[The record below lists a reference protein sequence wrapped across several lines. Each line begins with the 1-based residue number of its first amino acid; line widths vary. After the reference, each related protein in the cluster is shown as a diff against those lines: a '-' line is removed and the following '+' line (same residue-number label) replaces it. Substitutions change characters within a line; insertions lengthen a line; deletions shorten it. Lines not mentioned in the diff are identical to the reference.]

1 MATINGTKVNNSRL
15 PDLSTFIQAG
25 INPKTGL
32 PLRMGDCGEELK
44 ANIKKLLRIMD
55 EQDAI
60 NRFVW
65 YNLPIGLNSQLI
77 ERILYYK
84 GQGALF
90 FESATERFYF
100 LPYALDGS
108 IDVYGRFTGIRPLPF
123 NGSLN
128 VQDDDKKKVDAKYQ
142 WLNLKRLKPYY
153 DIVVEDDDARWIE
166 ISKDEKGAEIKIE
179 KIAFEDGCVL
189 LSDYSKQISQTNIS
203 RQILQDP
210 LLDVMA
216 DCIPFMRTALLNSTG
231 VQGMR
236 VDGQEAASN
245 VYAASKSIND
255 AALVGEKY
263 VPIVGPVEFQDLTD
277 GNVGKSEEFL
287 LAMQSLDNFRL
298 SLYGL
303 ENGGLFQKKSH
314 MLEAEQ
320 SMNNGNTGI
329 ILQDSLALRQRFC
342 DIVNSIWG
350 LNIWVEASE
359 TIMNIDRN
367 MDGQIGGDEENIPL
381 EDEGGDDYDME

>member
-1 MATINGTKVNNSRL
+1 MATINGVKVNNSRL
-15 PDLSTFIQAG
+15 PDLSRYIQAG

-32 PLRMGDCGEELK
+32 PIRFEDCGEGLK
-44 ANIKKLLRIMD
+44 DNIKKLLRIMD

-65 YNLPIGLNSQLI
+65 YNLPPGLEGQLM
-77 ERILYYK
+77 ERVLYYK

-90 FESATERFYF
+90 YESATEKFYF
-100 LPYALDGS
+100 LPYALDGT
-108 IDVYGRFTGIRPLPF
+108 IDVYGRFMGIRPLPF

-128 VQDDDKKKVDAKYQ
+128 MEEKKSDKRVDQ
-142 WLNLKRLKPYY
+142 SFIWLNRKTLKPIY
-153 DIVVEDDDARWIE
+153 DVILEDEFTYIEHDANGEE
-166 ISKDEKGAEIKIE
+166 IRRNV
-179 KIAFEDGCVL
+179 FENGCVL

-236 VDGQEAASN
+236 VGTQDEQSNVEAASIS
-245 VYAASKSIND
+245 VTH
-255 AALVGEKY
+255 AALAGEKY
-263 VPIVGPVEFQDLTD
+263 IPIVGSVDFQDLTD
-277 GNVGKSEEFL
+277 GAVGKSEEFL

-303 ENGGLFQKKSH
+303 DNGGLFQKKSH
-314 MLEAEQ
+314 VLEAEQ

-329 ILQDSLALRQRFC
+329 ILQDSLALRQKFC
-342 DIVNSIWG
+342 DIANSIWG
-350 LNIWVEASE
+350 TGMWVEASE
-359 TIMNIDRN
+359 TITQIDRN
-367 MDGQIGGDEENIPL
+367 LDGELGGDEDNLSNITK
-381 EDEGGDDYDME
+381 EGDDQDVVQ

>member
-108 IDVYGRFTGIRPLPF
+108 IDVYGRFMGVRPLPF
-123 NGSLN
+123 HGSLN
-128 VQDDDKKKVDAKYQ
+128 VQEDDKKKVDAKYQ
-142 WLNLKRLKPYY
+142 WLNIKRLKPQY
-153 DIVVEDDDARWIE
+153 DILL
-166 ISKDEKGAEIKIE
+166 DEERTADI
-179 KIAFEDGCVL
+179 FENSCVL

-236 VDGQEAASN
+236 VDGQEAESN
-245 VYAASKSIND
+245 VYAASKSVNH

-263 VPIVGPVEFQDLTD
+263 IPIVGPVEFQDLTD

-367 MDGQIGGDEENIPL
+367 MDGQIGGDEETIPL